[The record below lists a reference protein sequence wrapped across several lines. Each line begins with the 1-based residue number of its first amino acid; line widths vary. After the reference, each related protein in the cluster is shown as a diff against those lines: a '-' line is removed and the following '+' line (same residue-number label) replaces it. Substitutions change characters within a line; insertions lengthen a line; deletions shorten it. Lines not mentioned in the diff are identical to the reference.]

1 MNYSIVYSS
10 VTGNTEKLAKAIK
23 NHIGACYFGK
33 PSNEALEA
41 DVIFVGFWA
50 TKNSCSADI
59 QRFIEKMANKKVFIF
74 GTVGYD
80 NTPAYFEEILNNV
93 KSLVPASN
101 TIIGAYACQGKVSE
115 KKQEQLKEAVPEKY
129 EAIKDNLA
137 ESIHHPNEKDIDG
150 LLSAVKAAI

>member
-23 NHIGACYFGK
+23 NHIGACHFGK
-33 PSNEALEA
+33 PSDEALEA

-59 QRFIEKMANKKVFIF
+59 QSFIEKMANKKVFIF

-93 KSLVPASN
+93 KALVPASN

-137 ESIHHPNEKDIDG
+137 ESVYHPNEKDIDG
-150 LLSAVKAAI
+150 LLSTVKAAI

>member
-101 TIIGAYACQGKVSE
+101 TIIAAYACQGKVSE

>member
-10 VTGNTEKLAKAIK
+10 ATGNTEKLAKAIK

-137 ESIHHPNEKDIDG
+137 ESVHHPNEKDIDG

>member
-23 NHIGACYFGK
+23 NHIGTCYFGK
-33 PSNEALEA
+33 PSDEALEA

-59 QRFIEKMANKKVFIF
+59 QSFIEKIANKKVFIF

-93 KSLVPASN
+93 KDIVPASN
-101 TIIGAYACQGKVSE
+101 TVIGTYACQGKVSE

-137 ESIHHPNEKDIDG
+137 ESVHHPNEKDIDG

>member
-1 MNYSIVYSS
+1 MDYSIVYSS

-101 TIIGAYACQGKVSE
+101 TIIAAYACQGKVSE

>member
-33 PSNEALEA
+33 PSDEALEA

-59 QRFIEKMANKKVFIF
+59 QRFIEKIANKKVFIF

-115 KKQEQLKEAVPEKY
+115 KKQEQLKEAAPEKY

-137 ESIHHPNEKDIDG
+137 ESVHHPNEKDIDG

>member
-23 NHIGACYFGK
+23 NHIGACHFGK
-33 PSNEALEA
+33 PSDEALEA

>member
-101 TIIGAYACQGKVSE
+101 TIIAAYACQGKVSE

-137 ESIHHPNEKDIDG
+137 ESVHHPNEKDIDG